1 MPAARARSGLAPRE
15 AVLAVACP
23 VSWLGLAAALA
34 CAALACQSPGAP
46 AEPASCLD
54 ERQEARNLA
63 LRGEVEAA
71 QAVLDRVKASCGA
84 NSQSDIQ
91 HITKLIAEKTAA
103 RVEKERLAQI
113 VTEELEKFPSRG
125 FVAWATERGGEIA
138 GKLSQVECAER
149 GEPTFGFC
157 QGSRDDA
164 PTMSLRYFQA
174 RPSAYRYALRTSTPP
189 SCQDL
194 AEFRQV
200 RTWTRSTERFEL
212 CELTNR
218 RLRHLSALIVTHDG
232 APPPAVAPSGTEPPA
247 ITQPAVTPPAGKPAP
262 EYEMYVF
269 SQDYLALDPAFERRL
284 SILGDAL

>member
-1 MPAARARSGLAPRE
+1 MPAARARSALAPRE
-15 AVLAVACP
+15 AALAGARRVFG
-23 VSWLGLAAALA
+23 LGLAAALA
-34 CAALACQSPGAP
+34 CQSRGAP

-103 RVEKERLAQI
+103 RLEKERLAQS

-125 FVAWATERGGEIA
+125 FVAWATARGGEIA

-149 GEPTFGFC
+149 GAPTFGFC
-157 QGSRDDA
+157 QGTREAA
-164 PTMSLRYFQA
+164 PSMSLRYFQA

-194 AEFRQV
+194 GEFRQV
-200 RTWTRSTERFEL
+200 RSWARQTERFEL

-218 RLRHLSALIVTHDG
+218 RLRHLSALIVTRDG
-232 APPPAVAPSGTEPPA
+232 AAPPAVAQPPGAQPPAVAP
-247 ITQPAVTPPAGKPAP
+247 PAVTPPAGTPAL

-269 SQDYLALDPAFERRL
+269 SQDYLSLDPAFERRL